1 VASIQRLASQLGGAQ
16 DGPDL
21 RSKLANI
28 QKSTAEIAKET
39 AECLKQLGRLDGGSD
54 AETQQRKLQQK
65 KLMDSFSQVL
75 SSFKAV
81 EKTVIEKQRIYVE
94 KARRTASFSRGYD
107 EDDREGETTALMSR
121 DQEQGT
127 VQLQEE
133 VDLELIREREA
144 AILQIESTMG
154 DVNQIFKDLSLLV
167 HEQGEMV
174 DNIESHVEDAHVRVQ
189 QGNKQLVQARKHQVA
204 N

>member
-1 VASIQRLASQLGGAQ
+1 MHSSLTLDVTVASIQRLASQLGGAQ

-81 EKTVIEKQRIYVE
+81 EKVNSHY
-94 KARRTASFSRGYD
+94 S
-107 EDDREGETTALMSR
+107 
-121 DQEQGT
+121 
-127 VQLQEE
+127 
-133 VDLELIREREA
+133 
-144 AILQIESTMG
+144 G
-154 DVNQIFKDLSLLV
+154 DVKRIMGLVLDRLL
-167 HEQGEMV
+167 
-174 DNIESHVEDAHVRVQ
+174 
-189 QGNKQLVQARKHQVA
+189 
-204 N
+204 